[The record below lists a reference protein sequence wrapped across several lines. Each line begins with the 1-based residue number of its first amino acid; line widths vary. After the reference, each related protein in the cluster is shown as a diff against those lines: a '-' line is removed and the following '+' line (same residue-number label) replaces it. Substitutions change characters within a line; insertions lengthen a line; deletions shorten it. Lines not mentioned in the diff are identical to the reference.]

1 MRRSK
6 TLWPNQ
12 EKLSRKIRRAQANLY
27 LSRFGLDTVSQETT
41 DTINDHR
48 YIIERDQFSSSTIFN
63 TITESAPQTPPYSG
77 YSSEDSDS
85 QISHSNMPERDEDD
99 DNREE
104 EEYEAPN
111 NGVDDQADLENLPK
125 EPLRGFS
132 GNFLAEESTRVNALH
147 ISNSKKI
154 YITDDTELSWESL
167 KKFRAQCKQTDVTVE
182 IKHVVSK
189 LAFRL
194 IINCAVSAVTDV
206 TEDDIKRLQDLENLK
221 EFTQQGDDGEIRLDP
236 YWNTNTFCKL
246 LEETFPI
253 DGAPSSHGVDDFYN
267 KVKKITPDYDFDDL
281 KVEIN
286 TIRAISIL
294 RINYGIDRI
303 TLKDE
308 ELAVIAWIKM
318 WPKATQDNFRAFVG
332 SDSLHLIDEFTMK
345 LQRWSSRGRASGAA
359 AVLAGY
365 AVSPTKLTSFRG
377 KSDVN
382 LPIKPAGKRDFS
394 PPSGSGSSGSGFR
407 TDLRKR
413 SNCRKIPRNIPLRLI
428 RFLRWISVTIV
439 EGIILG
445 FVPSWTTTLMLTETL
460 ILLLLTAPRGRSI
473 LNL

>member
-85 QISHSNMPERDEDD
+85 QISHSNMPEKDEDD

-104 EEYEAPN
+104 EEEEI
-111 NGVDDQADLENLPK
+111 GVDDQADLENSPK
-125 EPLRGFS
+125 EPKRGFS

-167 KKFRAQCKQTDVTVE
+167 KKFRAQCKQTDVTIE

-194 IINCAVSAVTDV
+194 IINCAVAAVTDV
-206 TEDDIKRLQDLENLK
+206 TEDDIKRL
-221 EFTQQGDDGEIRLDP
+221 
-236 YWNTNTFCKL
+236 W
-246 LEETFPI
+246 
-253 DGAPSSHGVDDFYN
+253 
-267 KVKKITPDYDFDDL
+267 
-281 KVEIN
+281 
-286 TIRAISIL
+286 
-294 RINYGIDRI
+294 RI
-303 TLKDE
+303 
-308 ELAVIAWIKM
+308 
-318 WPKATQDNFRAFVG
+318 
-332 SDSLHLIDEFTMK
+332 
-345 LQRWSSRGRASGAA
+345 
-359 AVLAGY
+359 
-365 AVSPTKLTSFRG
+365 
-377 KSDVN
+377 
-382 LPIKPAGKRDFS
+382 
-394 PPSGSGSSGSGFR
+394 
-407 TDLRKR
+407 
-413 SNCRKIPRNIPLRLI
+413 
-428 RFLRWISVTIV
+428 
-439 EGIILG
+439 
-445 FVPSWTTTLMLTETL
+445 
-460 ILLLLTAPRGRSI
+460 
-473 LNL
+473 